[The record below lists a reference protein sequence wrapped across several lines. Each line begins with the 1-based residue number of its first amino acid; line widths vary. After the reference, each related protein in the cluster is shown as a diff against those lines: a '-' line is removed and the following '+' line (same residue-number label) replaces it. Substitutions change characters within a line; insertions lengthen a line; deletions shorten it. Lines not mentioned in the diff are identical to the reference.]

1 MIEKLVASAVKQGA
15 RLLCGGKRV
24 HPEQGN
30 FFEPTILADVTPEM
44 DIARE
49 ELFGPVMLLM
59 RVKDD
64 DEAVRVANGVS
75 YGLSSSVFSQ
85 DRPRARA
92 IAGKLEAGMTAINEF
107 GGITYM
113 VQGLTFG
120 GVKASG
126 YGRMN
131 GREGLRSMCNIKAV
145 VDDRFPLARPN
156 RIFPVAAGDYGR
168 VQRRHRSDLRKGPR
182 AEVARPHAVSS
193 SRK

>member
-1 MIEKLVASAVKQGA
+1 
-15 RLLCGGKRV
+15 
-24 HPEQGN
+24 
-30 FFEPTILADVTPEM
+30 M

-64 DEAVRVANGVS
+64 DEAVRVANGVA
-75 YGLSSSVFSQ
+75 YGLSSSVFSK

-92 IAGKLEAGMTAINEF
+92 IASKLEAGMTAINEF
-107 GGITYM
+107 GGVTYM

-145 VDDRFPLARPN
+145 VDDRLPVGFAN
-156 RIFPVAAGDYGR
+156 RVFPVAASDYGR
-168 VQRRHRSDLRKGPR
+168 FGGVIDLIYGKG
-182 AEVARPHAVSS
+182 VAQKWRGLLRLV